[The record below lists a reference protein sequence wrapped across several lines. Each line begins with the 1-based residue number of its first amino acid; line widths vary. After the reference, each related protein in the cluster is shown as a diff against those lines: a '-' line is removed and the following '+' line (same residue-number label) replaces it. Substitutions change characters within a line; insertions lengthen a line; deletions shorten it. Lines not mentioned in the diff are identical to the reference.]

1 MNAFIK
7 TGFKGERLMLKILMA
22 VALMAL
28 IWCNPGWSQT
38 YPERTVRIVV
48 GFGPGGPDT
57 TARVLAAQL
66 TSQTK
71 QTFFVENR
79 PGASGTIGAEMV
91 AKAKPDGYT
100 LLAAPNSFASTQ
112 SMFKTLPYDLVK
124 DFTPISHYSSSESAF
139 LCVNTS
145 LPVKNLKELLAY
157 ARKPESKLSYG
168 SAGVGSGLHLRGASF
183 NAKSGL
189 HMVHVPYKDAG
200 SAITGLMSGE
210 IQVSF
215 VTTTVALPLIKSGKI
230 RALAYDY
237 DTRAE
242 FLPEVPTMDEAG
254 ATETGIG
261 SGWHGLF
268 APAKTPAAIVTRL
281 ESEVHKAVTNPE
293 VKQQFIKLGLIPE
306 GSTSAQFQIL
316 VAKTV
321 KSMSEAVH
329 AAGIQP
335 Q

>member
-1 MNAFIK
+1 MNALIK
-7 TGFKGERLMLKILMA
+7 TWFKDKRLILKMLMA
-22 VALMAL
+22 AALLAL
-28 IWCNPGWSQT
+28 IFCNTGWSQT
-38 YPERTVRIVV
+38 YPARTVRIVV

-57 TARVLAAQL
+57 TARILAAQL
-66 TSQTK
+66 TSQTG

-79 PGASGTIGAEMV
+79 PGASGTIGAAIV
-91 AKAKPDGYT
+91 AKATPDGYT
-100 LLAAPNSFASTQ
+100 LLIAPNSFASTQ
-112 SMFKTLPYDLVK
+112 SLFKTLPYDLVK

-139 LCVNTS
+139 LCVNPS
-145 LPVKNLKELLAY
+145 LPIKTLKELIAY
-157 ARKPESKLSYG
+157 ARKPENKLSYG
-168 SAGVGSGLHLRGASF
+168 SAGIGSGLHLRGASF
-183 NAKSGL
+183 NAKAGL
-189 HMVHVPYKDAG
+189 KMVHVPYKDAG

-210 IQVSF
+210 LQVSF

-237 DTRAE
+237 DSRAD

-254 ATETGIG
+254 SAETGIG
-261 SGWHGLF
+261 SGWHGMF
-268 APAKTPAAIVTRL
+268 APAKTPAAVVARL
-281 ESEVHKAVTNPE
+281 ESEVRKAVTNPE
-293 VKQQFIKLGLIPE
+293 VKQQLTKMGLIPE
-306 GSTSAQFQIL
+306 GSTSAEFQKL